1 MMQAG
6 PSDAFL
12 QWWFEPWRYGG
23 GALPAVCDSVLGRR
37 AIYRQ
42 WCDGSDVI
50 AGLPAHPVWDW
61 QAALCYEAPQLMRA
75 AELFAGLLAAR
86 SHRNDELARLDPE
99 LRRWCLAV
107 ALTQPLADWCVMPPS
122 SAAADA
128 NTVAWRG
135 LAELALRLERVFPG
149 MWSRLR
155 LLLPSDA
162 RQGVAAAMAAGARAA
177 LTPRERDRRCWL
189 MCLAHAGR
197 GRP

>member
-23 GALPAVCDSVLGRR
+23 RALPAACDSVLGRR
-37 AIYRQ
+37 DIYRH
-42 WCDGSDVI
+42 WCEGSDVV
-50 AGLPAHPVWDW
+50 AGLPAQPAWDW
-61 QAALCYEAPQLMRA
+61 QAAMCHEAPRLLRA

-99 LRRWCLAV
+99 QRRWCLAV
-107 ALTQPLADWCVMPPS
+107 ALTQPLADWCVAPPS
-122 SAAADA
+122 GAIPDA
-128 NTVAWRG
+128 GAFAWRG
-135 LAELALRLERVFPG
+135 LAEMALRLERVFPG

-155 LLLPSDA
+155 LLLPPDA
-162 RQGVAAAMAAGARAA
+162 RAGVAAAMAAGARSA

-189 MCLAHAGR
+189 MCLAYAGP